1 MTNPT
6 NDANY
11 AEFDE
16 YAEAYSAGMDD
27 PVKALLGR
35 SADDY
40 IRVKTD
46 WLEERFSRL
55 KMSPELHLLD
65 YGCGAGALLRVVR
78 NQGWQTALSGC
89 DISEG
94 MIGVAQKSWL
104 EESGPMP
111 KLTLQSGSS
120 TVYYPQSFDFI
131 VVSAVL
137 HHVPPDDRSS
147 VIAEIKRIL
156 KPSGIVIIFE
166 HNPRNPVTKFI
177 VARTPIDRNAIL
189 LSPRETE
196 NLLSSQGFSSIK
208 TEYLMFTPP
217 STSKLRSIDKRL
229 RWFPLGAQYAT
240 YATISE

>member
-6 NDANY
+6 TDANY
-11 AEFDE
+11 VEFDE
-16 YAEAYSAGMDD
+16 YAEGYSAGMDN

-40 IRVKTD
+40 IRVKID

-55 KMSPELHLLD
+55 KTSPELDLLD
-65 YGCGAGALLRVVR
+65 YGCGAGALLRVLR
-78 NQGWQTALSGC
+78 NQGWQIALSGC
-89 DISEG
+89 DTSEG
-94 MIGVAQKSWL
+94 MIGFAQKSWTKR
-104 EESGPMP
+104 SGPMP
-111 KLTLQSGSS
+111 QLTLQNGSK
-120 TVYYPQSFDFI
+120 TVYSPRSFDFI

-156 KPSGIVIIFE
+156 KPGGIVIIFE
-166 HNPRNPVTKFI
+166 HNPRNPVTRYI

-196 NLLSSQGFSSIK
+196 NLLSSQEFSTTK

-217 STSKLRSIDKRL
+217 SASKLRSIDKRL

-240 YATISE
+240 YATISG